1 MCDEVTAQLTGV
13 GVRDATTTK
22 SLKLVIPL
30 PHIVPPLHE
39 FLLSVAHLV
48 QIKVRL
54 RPRREKI
61 AEKKLSNLKCID
73 TNPHSSLAKV
83 MSPQLSVPL

>member
-1 MCDEVTAQLTGV
+1 MANF
-13 GVRDATTTK
+13 A
-22 SLKLVIPL
+22 L
-30 PHIVPPLHE
+30 PSVPALHE
-39 FLLSVAHLV
+39 FLLSVLHLV

-73 TNPHSSLAKV
+73 INPHSSPGKV
-83 MSPQLSVPL
+83 MMFVKPTSQHTLEIRIMLMKKTMIMMMNA